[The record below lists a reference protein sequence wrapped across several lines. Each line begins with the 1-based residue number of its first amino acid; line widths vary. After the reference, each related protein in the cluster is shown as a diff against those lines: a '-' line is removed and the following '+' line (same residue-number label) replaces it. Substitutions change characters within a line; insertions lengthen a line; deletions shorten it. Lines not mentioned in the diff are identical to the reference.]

1 MEQRSYVSID
11 LKSFYASVEC
21 VERGLD
27 PLNTCLVVAD
37 KSRTD
42 KTICLA
48 VSPPLKA
55 RGVPGRPRL
64 FEVIRRVE
72 DLNKLRLTRAPG
84 KQFHDSSYIDSELKA
99 DPSLKLDYI
108 TATPRMKLYMDY
120 SRRIYGIYLRYLA
133 PEDIHVYSV
142 DEVMM
147 DVTPYR
153 AMYRLTPYELT
164 RVMLN
169 DVYHETGITATAGIG
184 TNLYLS
190 KVGMDI
196 VAKSMQPDAYG
207 MRIASLNEM
216 DYRRQLWDH
225 RPLTDFWR
233 IGPGYASK
241 LEAHGLYTMGDIAR
255 FSLTSEAQLYKM
267 FGINAELLID
277 HAWGWEPC
285 TMKDIKAYRPR
296 ENSLGSGQVLPK
308 PYSAEGARLI
318 VREMMDALA
327 LSLTEKG
334 VVTNE
339 VVLTLGYEHKVSDLS
354 AGFFDFRA
362 HGSQRLKGFTDSVS
376 LLTRTALA
384 LYDRIVNPYRQ
395 IRRVNVTVLHVRDRT
410 AAIMEERML
419 PSLFGTEETLAA
431 MPSLREDRLQQA
443 AVELHHR
450 FGRSCLFKASSLC
463 EGARTLERN
472 QQVGGHRA

>member
-1 MEQRSYVSID
+1 MEQHVYVSID

-42 KTICLA
+42 RTICLA

-55 RGVPGRPRL
+55 RGIPGRPRL

-72 DLNKLRLTRAPG
+72 DINRARLARIRGQKFSGISCQDPELR
-84 KQFHDSSYIDSELKA
+84 A
-99 DPSLKLDYI
+99 DPSLKLGYI
-108 TATPRMKLYMDY
+108 TAMPHMKRYLEY
-120 SRRIYGIYLRYLA
+120 SRRIYAIYLRYLA
-133 PEDIHVYSV
+133 PEDIHVYSI

-147 DVTPYR
+147 DVTPYSE
-153 AMYRLTPYELT
+153 MYGITPHGLT
-164 RVMLN
+164 RAILKSI
-169 DVYHETGITATAGIG
+169 YEETGITATAGIG

-190 KVGMDI
+190 KVAMDI
-196 VAKSMQPDAYG
+196 VAKKQEADAYG
-207 MRIASLNEM
+207 MRIAALDEM
-216 DYRRQLWDH
+216 AYRRRLWDH

-233 IGPGYASK
+233 IGPGYASR
-241 LEAHGLYTMGDIAR
+241 LEARGLYTMGDIAR
-255 FSLTSEAQLYKM
+255 FSLSGEAVLYRL

-285 TMKDIKAYRPR
+285 TMQDIKSYRPR
-296 ENSLGSGQVLPK
+296 ENSLGSGQVLPR
-308 PYSAEGARLI
+308 PYSAAGARLI

-334 VVTNE
+334 VVTNG
-339 VVLTLGYEHKVSDLS
+339 VVLTIGYEYR
-354 AGFFDFRA
+354 AGAPLEAMRA
-362 HGSQRLKGFTDSVS
+362 HASRRLDHFTDSVRR
-376 LLTRTALA
+376 LTETALR
-384 LYDRIVNPYRQ
+384 LYEASVDPYRKVHRITLTLLH
-395 IRRVNVTVLHVRDRT
+395 IRPR
-410 AAIMEERML
+410 EEAVQEELAMG
-419 PSLFGTEETLAA
+419 SLFDARTDCAGEREEKLQKAA
-431 MPSLREDRLQQA
+431 AALQR
-443 AVELHHR
+443 R

-463 EGARTLERN
+463 EGGRTLERN